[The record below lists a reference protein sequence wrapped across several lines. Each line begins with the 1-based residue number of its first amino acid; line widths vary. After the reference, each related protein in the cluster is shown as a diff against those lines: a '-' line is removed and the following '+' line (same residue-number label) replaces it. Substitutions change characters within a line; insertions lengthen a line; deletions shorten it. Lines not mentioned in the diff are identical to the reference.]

1 MCEASQSF
9 GLPIKGFGLG
19 MAIKTR
25 NIYIASKLEARVYHE
40 FIVWIREIT

>member
-1 MCEASQSF
+1 MPETTLSF
-9 GLPIKGFGLG
+9 GFPIKGFGLG
-19 MAIKTR
+19 MVIKTR